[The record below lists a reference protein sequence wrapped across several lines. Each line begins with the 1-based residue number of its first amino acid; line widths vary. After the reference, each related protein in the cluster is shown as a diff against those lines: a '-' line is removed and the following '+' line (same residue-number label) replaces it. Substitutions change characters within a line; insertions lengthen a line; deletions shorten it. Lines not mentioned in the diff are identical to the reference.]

1 MTNHTVCQQ
10 SIRSRYEEKHPKRC
24 EADSLHPQESKLNLL
39 LLLLM
44 LMLSVLFCLSPT
56 GPDRH

>member
-39 LLLLM
+39 LHSDVVC
-44 LMLSVLFCLSPT
+44 SVLSFT
-56 GPDRH
+56 YRT

>member
-39 LLLLM
+39 LLL
-44 LMLSVLFCLSPT
+44 MLSVLFCLSPT